1 MNVDPQSRSSAHSV
15 DAESLEYHRFYRG
28 KLQTATKCPIGDL
41 GDFALLYTPG
51 VAAPC
56 RAIHQQPETVFDYTN
71 RGNTVAIVS
80 DGTRVL
86 GLGNIGPEAG
96 LPVMEGK
103 SLLFKY
109 LGGVDAVPL
118 CVRTHSLDELVDTVM
133 ALEPSFD
140 GINLEDIAQPGCF
153 RVLDRLR
160 SATTIPVWHDDQ
172 QGSATVALAA
182 LSNALKLV
190 GKQLGNVNVVLVG
203 IGAANVPTFRLL
215 VRAGADPG
223 RIVACDTEG
232 TLHSRRRDLERLQD
246 EFPEKWA
253 VCRQS
258 NKAQVTGG
266 ISEALHGADVCI
278 AFSSSGPGVIRPEWI
293 AGMAHDAIVFACAN
307 PVPEIWPW
315 EAKEAGVRIVGT
327 GRSDFPNQVNNS
339 LAFPGIF
346 RGALDV
352 RARAITD
359 GMAMAAAH
367 ALAGEAEAA
376 GLRDD
381 RILPTMQDWKTAAR
395 VAAATALQA
404 QREGIAQCARSETDL
419 YEDALER
426 IATCRRTID
435 VLSREGILKKRT
447 PSSQAFL

>member
-1 MNVDPQSRSSAHSV
+1 MSANLQSRSAAHSV
-15 DAESLEYHRFYRG
+15 DAEALDYHRFYRG

-56 RAIHQQPETVFDYTN
+56 RAIQEQPETVFDYTN
-71 RGNTVAIVS
+71 RGNTVAIIS

-103 SLLFKY
+103 ALLFKY

-118 CVRTHSLDELVDTVM
+118 CVRTHSLDELVDTVK
-133 ALEPSFD
+133 ALEPSFG

-160 SATTIPVWHDDQ
+160 RAATIPIWHDDQ

-182 LSNALKLV
+182 LTNALKIV
-190 GKQLGNVNVVLVG
+190 GKRLGNVKIVLVG

-215 VRAGADPG
+215 VCAGADPG

-232 TLHSRRRDLERLQD
+232 TLHSRRDDLERVQD
-246 EFPEKWA
+246 EFPEKWT
-253 VCRQS
+253 VCQQS
-258 NKAQVTGG
+258 NKAQITGG
-266 ISEALHGADVCI
+266 IAEALHGADVCI

-293 AGMAHDAIVFACAN
+293 RGMASDAIVFACAN

-315 EAKEAGVRIVGT
+315 EAKEGGARIVGT

-367 ALAGEAEAA
+367 ALADEAEAT

-381 RILPTMQDWKTAAR
+381 RILPTMEDWRTSAR

-404 QREGIAQCARSETDL
+404 QREGVAHCVRPEAEL
-419 YEDALER
+419 YENALER

-435 VLSREGILKKRT
+435 VLCREGILKQR
-447 PSSQAFL
+447 SVGLR